1 MGMVNWALELLYK
14 VVPKNKLQQ
23 LMRTKG
29 ISVHGYH
36 GGGLDGGNSNLFLN
50 HLEFLSDRTSN
61 NVAPI
66 FEMLMKFKVV
76 VDGCFSLDLSNNYQ
90 QDINDFISSV
100 QSLISYSKEYL
111 NLTLNPT
118 WKVHILVTHLKLF
131 LDEKKV
137 GLGIYCE
144 QTSEAAHSILKP
156 TIQRFKRKADHDLHG
171 PKLMRAASSFSSKNM

>member
-1 MGMVNWALELLYK
+1 
-14 VVPKNKLQQ
+14 
-23 LMRTKG
+23 
-29 ISVHGYH
+29 
-36 GGGLDGGNSNLFLN
+36 
-50 HLEFLSDRTSN
+50 
-61 NVAPI
+61 
-66 FEMLMKFKVV
+66 MLMKFKVV

-100 QSLISYSKEYL
+100 QSLISYSEEYL

-144 QTSEAAHSILKP
+144 QTSEAAHSIMKP
-156 TIQRFKRKADHDLHG
+156 TIQQF
-171 PKLMRAASSFSSKNM
+171 